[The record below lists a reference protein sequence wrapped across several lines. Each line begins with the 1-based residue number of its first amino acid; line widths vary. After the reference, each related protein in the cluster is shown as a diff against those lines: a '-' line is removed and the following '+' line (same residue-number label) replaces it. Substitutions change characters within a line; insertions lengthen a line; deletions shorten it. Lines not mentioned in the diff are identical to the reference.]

1 MQIHLK
7 TLGCRLNEAEIESW
21 GEKFQEKGHKLTTNP
36 EAADVLVVNTCAV
49 TQEAVKKSRQL
60 LRRVHKQNPMAK
72 LVVSGCYSTIDKK
85 NIRKE
90 IPGIDLIVD
99 NTDKDSLVDISL
111 KKLNLEIMP
120 NISTEPG
127 ESSIFKRGRNRAF
140 IKIQDGCRHKCT
152 FCIVTVARGAERS
165 REENE
170 IINEIN
176 KYHQQGI
183 QEIVLTGVHVGGY
196 GSEIESSLYKLIK
209 KILKNT
215 KIPRIRLA
223 SVEPWDLNKNFF
235 SLFAN
240 KRLMPHIHL
249 PLQSGCD
256 TVLKRMARRCKTK
269 NFKSIVEV
277 AKNKVPNLNI
287 TTDIIV
293 GYPGETKEE
302 WNMSLDFLK
311 EIGFSHIHI
320 FTYSKRDGTVASSF
334 KNHIDN
340 TIKKERSKQLH
351 NLTKKMRKR
360 ILKNEIGKIYSVLWE
375 SKNNNGKWHGYTENY
390 LRVEMF
396 NNMTN
401 LENEITKV
409 KIINFSSNFENC
421 IAIPI

>member
-90 IPGIDLIVD
+90 IPGIDLVVD
-99 NTDKDSLVDISL
+99 NADKDSLVDISL

-375 SKNNNGKWHGYTENY
+375 SKDYSGKWHGYTENY